1 MSSIWHVIEAVVR
14 WLYAHLAS
22 VGISAVVT
30 AIGGAVMWFLGFR
43 KAKLNNQKLALEIDH
58 IKIDTKRP
66 GAPGAEGCPTH
77 SRSFVANVWVLR
89 GARHPPGYDK
99 ILGQIGQSIDQRAR
113 IADCEEWFPR
123 IHSPA
128 PPREG
133 EPDESSM
140 KTLKCEGQQPKRE

>member
-77 SRSFVANVWVLR
+77 SRSLCLVP
-89 GARHPPGYDK
+89 RHPLRFVPGHPLQLSVRNREYKASGPPSTADFADPIPESKCDSSTPTLAVRPPADK
-99 ILGQIGQSIDQRAR
+99 PAR
-113 IADCEEWFPR
+113 RPER
-123 IHSPA
+123 
-128 PPREG
+128 G
-133 EPDESSM
+133 
-140 KTLKCEGQQPKRE
+140 